1 MAEPQA
7 SRRLI
12 KAHGPVLAGG
22 LRKDFNKP
30 ELSLDELSV
39 VTGGAK
45 NIYDPVV
52 QTVMNTFDATVKAA
66 AAARKEFYRTYGRA
80 YGTVQSLV
88 TPQFK
93 ARHCFFGRR
102 QSSAACSKRTR
113 GCQAPSLHT
122 GRLQR

>member
-22 LRKDFNKP
+22 LRKDFNKT

-52 QTVMNTFDATVKAA
+52 QTVMNTFDATVEAA
-66 AAARKEFYRTYGRA
+66 AAAQKEFYRTYGRA
-80 YGTVQSLV
+80 GSVN
-88 TPQFK
+88 PW
-93 ARHCFFGRR
+93 
-102 QSSAACSKRTR
+102 
-113 GCQAPSLHT
+113 
-122 GRLQR
+122 